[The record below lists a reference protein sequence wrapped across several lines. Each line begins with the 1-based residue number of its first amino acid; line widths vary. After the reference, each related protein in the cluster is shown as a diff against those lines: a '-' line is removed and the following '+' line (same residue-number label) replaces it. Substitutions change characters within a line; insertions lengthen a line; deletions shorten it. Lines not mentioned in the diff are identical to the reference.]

1 MELKDVL
8 NSLYRTKEDL
18 AIELD
23 GVRELVDAPSMW
35 VICRMVSFFPDNVL
49 EVNEIN
55 ILPGIDETMQYDF
68 LRLRLDKRTKTF
80 HPWLKP
86 DKPEDLD
93 IVKRYFE
100 YSDAKAR
107 EALTL
112 LTDEQLQ
119 QIRDSFFEGGIVSR
133 KSKK

>member
-18 AIELD
+18 AIEID
-23 GVRELVDAPSMW
+23 GMRELVEAPSMW

-112 LTDEQLQ
+112 LTEEQLQ